1 MPVSGL
7 SVTPFQPNSGV
18 VVLPKRTAPF
28 SRSLATRGASFSQAP
43 LSLVVNDPLLVDHPL
58 VSTRS
63 LIVLG
68 TPSIR
73 PAGSPFIQRSS
84 DAFASER
91 AFSASTSRNA
101 LNCGLNFSILANVA
115 LVTSTGDSVFL
126 W

>member
-28 SRSLATRGASFSQAP
+28 SRSLATSGASFSQVP
-43 LSLVVNDPLLVDHPL
+43 LSLVVKDPLLVDHPL

-68 TPSIR
+68 TPSTR
-73 PAGSPFIQRSS
+73 PTGSLFIQRSS
-84 DAFASER
+84 DAFASAR

-101 LNCGLNFSILANVA
+101 LNFGLNFSILANVA